1 MLAAMTMGLGP
12 AICRKLASSEPLRSN
27 TSTMQSTTADDSL
40 MPCDGGRAGAGWG
53 GVGCFSRRHRALSL
67 YNTRIAHLQEVLE
80 ALRREQLVLRPAR
93 AKALLDWG
101 EREERE
107 RLRWE

>member
-1 MLAAMTMGLGP
+1 
-12 AICRKLASSEPLRSN
+12 
-27 TSTMQSTTADDSL
+27 MQSTTADDSL
-40 MPCDGGRAGAGWG
+40 MPCDGGREGRDGMG
-53 GVGCFSRRHRALSL
+53 GVRRRHRALSL
-67 YNTRIAHLQEVLE
+67 YDTRIAHLQEVLKT
-80 ALRREQLVLRPAR
+80 LRREQLVLGPAR

>member
-1 MLAAMTMGLGP
+1 M
-12 AICRKLASSEPLRSN
+12 
-27 TSTMQSTTADDSL
+27 
-40 MPCDGGRAGAGWG
+40 G
-53 GVGCFSRRHRALSL
+53 GVRRRHRALSL
-67 YNTRIAHLQEVLE
+67 YDTRIAHLQEVLKT
-80 ALRREQLVLRPAR
+80 LRREQLVLRPAR